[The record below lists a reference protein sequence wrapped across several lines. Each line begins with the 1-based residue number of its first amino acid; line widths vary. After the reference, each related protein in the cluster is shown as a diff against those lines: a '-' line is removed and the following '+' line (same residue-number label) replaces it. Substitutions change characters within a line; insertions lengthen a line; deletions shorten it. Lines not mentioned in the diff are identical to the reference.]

1 MTVVAR
7 PRMPKG
13 FKSRSLQGEKLDE
26 MGVHLPSC
34 VLETTGFGNNN
45 WQKKWQC
52 FALLLFLYYK
62 GERQSERKGGR
73 WKKEGEMEKR
83 GGDGKSKMNGV
94 FILRTL
100 M

>member
-45 WQKKWQC
+45 WQKKYGN
-52 FALLLFLYYK
+52 ALPYFCISITK
-62 GERQSERKGGR
+62 ERGKVREREGDGKKRGR
-73 WKKEGEMEKR
+73 WKKEGEMERAK
-83 GGDGKSKMNGV
+83 
-94 FILRTL
+94 
-100 M
+100 